1 MSGAV
6 AIRPEVLGELARAR
20 RTSTFTPCHVST
32 TFNVNRN
39 CSCSDPRKT
48 PRGSRMYWR
57 ACAEDD
63 RLDLSAKLPS
73 DARSTGYVYKGV
85 AVYLSPAEQDEAIY
99 LVGA

>member
-1 MSGAV
+1 
-6 AIRPEVLGELARAR
+6 
-20 RTSTFTPCHVST
+20 
-32 TFNVNRN
+32 
-39 CSCSDPRKT
+39 
-48 PRGSRMYWR
+48 MYWR